1 MMALSR
7 HDRRALR
14 DIEEHLAA
22 DDPALAGLLRRATRL
37 ERWIRD
43 LTRWVVSVVVTL
55 LVLGLLLATS
65 GLVVAGLLMLTI
77 LPALWLLMG
86 VLDRRR

>member
-22 DDPALAGLLRRATRL
+22 DDPVLAGLLRRATRL

-77 LPALWLLMG
+77 LPALWLLMV

>member
-77 LPALWLLMG
+77 LPALWLLMV